1 MQFNLTLE
9 QTNLVLQSLAQMPY
23 HMTANLIAEI
33 QQQAQPQLAA
43 QQAEDKAKMQPGE
56 PE

>member
-9 QTNLVLQSLAQMPY
+9 QANLVIQALAQMPY
-23 HMTANLIAEI
+23 HMSSALIAEL

-43 QQAEDKAKMQPGE
+43 QQAVVKEEMKPGE

>member
-1 MQFNLTLE
+1 MQFNFTLE
-9 QTNLVLQSLAQMPY
+9 QTNVIMQALSQMPY
-23 HMTANLIAEI
+23 NMSASLIAEI

>member
-9 QTNLVLQSLAQMPY
+9 QTNLVIQALAQMPY
-23 HMTANLIAEI
+23 HMTVNLIAEI

-43 QQAEDKAKMQPGE
+43 QQAVGKEEMKPGE

>member
-9 QTNLVLQSLAQMPY
+9 QTNLVIQALAQMPY
-23 HMTANLIAEI
+23 HMTVNLIAEI
-33 QQQAQPQLAA
+33 QQQAQPQLVAQEAA
-43 QQAEDKAKMQPGE
+43 SKQELQPGE